1 MFTGAVVAILVM
13 LSIILTAATLFP
25 DITAAQIVLILIA
38 GSSIGLLVTFAA
50 HFVKRRQR
58 GKSPPTDRSLRD
70 TWRMP
75 PLEQLATRPLTLL
88 DRVWMGVLR
97 AYLVLAA
104 GLVLVRIVSL
114 ALGSR
119 A

>member
-1 MFTGAVVAILVM
+1 M

-25 DITAAQIVLILIA
+25 DIAASQIVMILVA
-38 GSSIGLLVTFAA
+38 GSGMGLLVTLVA
-50 HFVKRRQR
+50 HIVKRRQR
-58 GKSPPTDRSLRD
+58 GSWQPIDRSPRD
-70 TWRMP
+70 TWQMP
-75 PLEQLATRPLTLL
+75 PVEQLASRPFALL

-114 ALGSR
+114 ALGGQT
-119 A
+119 